1 MDNLSLL
8 KLEQSETRKR
18 IEEKQEELHTLE
30 IKIQDLEDKLVKL
43 TNLRSFCLSIPK
55 ILHSKIKSSIKLV
68 PAITLL
74 STFLITSIVACMGYT
89 LETGWQIK
97 EIITALIASSSISFT
112 ATTSLAI
119 YSYKSLKKD
128 FGGYS
133 LKQANKDL
141 NETNNEFNIL
151 LDKAVT
157 KEKELSQLEV
167 KDCEITKKIGLL
179 TSNSKSINLKSELE
193 TPVIEQENQKVKKL
207 CLNTK
212 KH

>member
-1 MDNLSLL
+1 
-8 KLEQSETRKR
+8 
-18 IEEKQEELHTLE
+18 
-30 IKIQDLEDKLVKL
+30 
-43 TNLRSFCLSIPK
+43 
-55 ILHSKIKSSIKLV
+55 
-68 PAITLL
+68 
-74 STFLITSIVACMGYT
+74 MGYT

-112 ATTSLAI
+112 ATTSLAV
-119 YSYKSLKKD
+119 YSYRRLKKD